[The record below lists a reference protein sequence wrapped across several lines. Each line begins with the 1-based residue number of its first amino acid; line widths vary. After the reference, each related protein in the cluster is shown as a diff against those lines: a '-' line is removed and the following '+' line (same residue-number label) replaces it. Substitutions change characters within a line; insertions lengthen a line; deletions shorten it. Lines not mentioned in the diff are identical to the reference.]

1 MVARRRSSTM
11 QRQKRQGIGRHQS
24 FGGSELTMQVER
36 FRSSVGSS
44 SKAGMI
50 KKPEQHHMLTNL
62 SKVQA
67 EVYINTSPTG
77 DIGSKPST
85 PSKEASNLRRSF
97 SLRKPKANKQLRK
110 GGGTLRGSPGTR
122 GSCMFEEGQATWI
135 TDQEATKMYVG
146 LSQQHLD
153 ALGLGSSDIPLTPAS
168 TVPKRNGMADEAV
181 LTFRAPKATR
191 ERPMSLLLH
200 RWEGRHSPKSNRA
213 PKRFQVLGS
222 AGNPSD
228 VSGSSGDLRTSS
240 PSQCSSLSS
249 SFAAR
254 EKSNRPADPGPPW
267 SKEEM
272 QEKEGSMMMLE
283 VTERDVTGFSTSSS
297 TLSKVGVGS
306 ALLSCVLEPYLSG
319 SVSGIQSGQ
328 TSEGESSVVE
338 GDAGGGGGAT
348 EDAGLVPIE
357 EVPRQDSLITV
368 GLDSLSLH
376 SLDDACSGQADKVPN
391 GFPVSV
397 WQESPLFTECQ
408 CPNDAHAK
416 SDESQVIGLHHTD
429 PPHNLA
435 GSGLHHTDPP
445 HNLAGSGKQTQV
457 ENWLSPLASLSQG
470 VEIKTSNSH
479 HQPPS
484 ETLDLS
490 SHNQSIEI
498 LDYKSCSQPFEM
510 LHSQHSGTAPI
521 VIQSA
526 NTKMFADS
534 QTPISTPLDQC
545 QPPITTPFAH
555 SNPSNSMSH
564 AIQAELT
571 ELNTTIHNSKS
582 ATIPQLP
589 YLQPLNVTPGK
600 HSVLSPPVEATLLQ
614 SSQPDTKMDFPVIPG
629 ADVYTV
635 GHQTEPKICPL
646 FVAARDAK
654 TVETPLVR
662 QNLLEAIRAG
672 IQLRKVT
679 LEERSRSTADTSLLA
694 WDVAAILER
703 RMALSESDN
712 DSDVTE
718 SDWEGEW

>member
-1 MVARRRSSTM
+1 MVARKRSSTM

-135 TDQEATKMYVG
+135 ADQDATKMYFG

-249 SFAAR
+249 SFAVR
-254 EKSNRPADPGPPW
+254 EKSNRPADLAPPW

-283 VTERDVTGFSTSSS
+283 VTERDVSTSSS

-368 GLDSLSLH
+368 GLDSLSLL

-397 WQESPLFTECQ
+397 WQDSPLFTECQ
-408 CPNDAHAK
+408 CPDDAHAK

-498 LDYKSCSQPFEM
+498 LDHKSCSQPFEM

-526 NTKMFADS
+526 NTKLFADS

-600 HSVLSPPVEATLLQ
+600 HSVLSPPVEAALLQ

-629 ADVYTV
+629 VDVYTV
-635 GHQTEPKICPL
+635 GHQTEPKTL

>member
-1 MVARRRSSTM
+1 
-11 QRQKRQGIGRHQS
+11 
-24 FGGSELTMQVER
+24 
-36 FRSSVGSS
+36 
-44 SKAGMI
+44 
-50 KKPEQHHMLTNL
+50 
-62 SKVQA
+62 
-67 EVYINTSPTG
+67 
-77 DIGSKPST
+77 
-85 PSKEASNLRRSF
+85 
-97 SLRKPKANKQLRK
+97 
-110 GGGTLRGSPGTR
+110 
-122 GSCMFEEGQATWI
+122 
-135 TDQEATKMYVG
+135 
-146 LSQQHLD
+146 
-153 ALGLGSSDIPLTPAS
+153 
-168 TVPKRNGMADEAV
+168 MADEAV

-249 SFAAR
+249 SFAVR
-254 EKSNRPADPGPPW
+254 EKSNRPADPAPPW

-283 VTERDVTGFSTSSS
+283 VTERDVSTSSS

-368 GLDSLSLH
+368 GLDSLSLL
-376 SLDDACSGQADKVPN
+376 SLDDACSRQADKVPN

-397 WQESPLFTECQ
+397 WQDSPLFTECQ
-408 CPNDAHAK
+408 CPDDAHAK

-445 HNLAGSGKQTQV
+445 HNLAGSGIHHTDPPH
-457 ENWLSPLASLSQG
+457 NLAGSGYTTLIHHTTWLEVAYTTLIRHTTWLEVAYTTLIRHTTWLEVAYTTLIHHTTWLEVVNKP
-470 VEIKTSNSH
+470 SH

-498 LDYKSCSQPFEM
+498 LDHKSCSQPFEM

-526 NTKMFADS
+526 NTKLFADS

-564 AIQAELT
+564 AIQAEL
-571 ELNTTIHNSKS
+571 NTTIRNSKS

-600 HSVLSPPVEATLLQ
+600 HSVLSPPVEAALLQ

-629 ADVYTV
+629 VDVYTV
-635 GHQTEPKICPL
+635 GHQTEPKTL

-654 TVETPLVR
+654 TVERPPWSGRTCLKP
-662 QNLLEAIRAG
+662 
-672 IQLRKVT
+672 
-679 LEERSRSTADTSLLA
+679 
-694 WDVAAILER
+694 
-703 RMALSESDN
+703 SEQAS
-712 DSDVTE
+712 S
-718 SDWEGEW
+718 